1 VSSSRDEHPTWEAGD
16 HKIVER
22 LDALIPPA
30 ERLGV
35 PSILRD
41 AAKTFAERN
50 KTYGDNYLHFGTVMS
65 GLFPRGLPSP
75 RTTEDWN
82 RLGLLVQCVTKL
94 TRYAQSLERGGHED
108 SAHDLSVY
116 AAMLQSVTRP

>member
-1 VSSSRDEHPTWEAGD
+1 MSGTHQPTWDETD
-16 HKIVER
+16 HKVMAR
-22 LDALIPPA
+22 LDALVPPA

-41 AAKTFAERN
+41 AAETFAERN

-75 RTTEDWN
+75 RTAEDWN
-82 RLGLLVQCVTKL
+82 RLGLLVQCVTKI
-94 TRYAQSLERGGHED
+94 TRYAQSLERGGHTD